1 MFASLADLATV
12 IVAAMLIWWW
22 AVTAGNPH
30 GSIEPS
36 SAELAYLRSGATL
49 ALVVQPGLVESGRR
63 RIKLLEQTGGGN
75 RAGASR
81 CRPARPSHPFSVAI
95 IGTVVSASAQ
105 PPCRW

>member
-36 SAELAYLRSGATL
+36 SAELAYL
-49 ALVVQPGLVESGRR
+49 
-63 RIKLLEQTGGGN
+63 
-75 RAGASR
+75 
-81 CRPARPSHPFSVAI
+81 
-95 IGTVVSASAQ
+95 
-105 PPCRW
+105 